1 MATEVFTARS
11 TGIPVYVPGKPKA
24 DEAGFFVC
32 PYELWVDS
40 ASELE
45 DDLAAIIARDL
56 PSVETLTHGSPLGDL
71 DRILAVHV
79 AIVAGVPSN
88 VIGKADPES
97 EFASIRAS
105 VRGSRGGQFYKEA
118 RARSYAVLDL
128 ICSLDHSVIP

>member
-11 TGIPVYVPGKPKA
+11 TGIPAFVPGKPKA
-24 DEAGFFVC
+24 EESGYFVC

-45 DDLAAIIARDL
+45 DDLAATIARDL
-56 PSVETLTHGSPLGDL
+56 PNVETLTHGSPIGDL

-88 VIGKADPES
+88 VIGKQDPES
-97 EFASIRAS
+97 EFASLQAS
-105 VRGSRGGQFYKEA
+105 VRVARGGQFYKEA
-118 RARSYAVLDL
+118 RARAYQVRDL
-128 ICSLDHSVIP
+128 ICRLDHSVIP